1 MDSRYSAQRDSYRL
15 PEEGIRID
23 LRAERAL
30 QRGSTHDRESTAP
43 ERPSYRPR
51 RRPSQ
56 ERLASS
62 PSTTSP
68 SRRSASTSAPAQQ
81 TPSQQAPTQQ
91 APTRTT
97 PKKTTTPA
105 PRRKSPR
112 PRTPISRRGL
122 GVLLILAM
130 VLVGIVAAL
139 QINKEPDAPA
149 PQPTDVVAEPAAVI
163 EPSPAV
169 EMYIPTIDVRAE
181 FEEGSCRIKDNK
193 INPDSMSKACT
204 YTAEDKPYSLPGT
217 DAQDVVVVAGHTG
230 AGVPAVF
237 NNLYDGSADEHKASV
252 GDKLYLRTQNSGEQW
267 LVYTA
272 TDLHDPSKD
281 GLEQDESIW
290 GTDAQ
295 PGRLLT
301 ISCIQPAN
309 PLAAAVRN
317 AVVGWQFEGVTEA
330 PDPAAEQS

>member
-1 MDSRYSAQRDSYRL
+1 MDSRYSAQRDNYRL

-23 LRAERAL
+23 LRAERA
-30 QRGSTHDRESTAP
+30 RRRSSTSGHESTAP

-56 ERLASS
+56 DHLASS
-62 PSTTSP
+62 PSATSP
-68 SRRSASTSAPAQQ
+68 SRRSASTSAPARQ
-81 TPSQQAPTQQ
+81 TPSQQAPTHQ
-91 APTRTT
+91 APKRTT
-97 PKKTTTPA
+97 KTA
-105 PRRKSPR
+105 KRRQATR

-204 YTAEDKPYSLPGT
+204 YTADDKPYSLPGT

-290 GTDAQ
+290 GTDPQ

-330 PDPAAEQS
+330 PDPAGEQS